1 MNIELLI
8 IILLF
13 ILFFVFLCKN
23 KEQFEGFGNDYLN
36 GIDIIY
42 WINLDRSPERRQNM
56 EKMFK
61 DEVFNGI
68 PNERISA
75 IDGNN
80 ENLVYNL
87 FTTNNYSSGTKEYAC
102 TLSHLNSVKKFNES
116 NYDIALILEDDC
128 TLELKKYWTKSIKE
142 IIKNAPSDWEIIM
155 LSYTILPGNSH
166 PFLVWDKSDK
176 LTDSTKSDYTDNLP
190 SSCLS
195 YIINKKASKKLI
207 NISNNK
213 YLLRDDIHHVA
224 DAYIYS
230 FVKTYCYKYPM
241 FIYKKE
247 NDSTISSSHNNIN
260 DYARNVIIDNYSKNF
275 DKS

>member
-1 MNIELLI
+1 MILNVLI
-8 IILLF
+8 IIILF
-13 ILFFVFLCKN
+13 ILFFVILYKN
-23 KEQFEGFGNDYLN
+23 KEYEGFGNDYLN

-42 WINLDRSPERRQNM
+42 WINLDRSPERRESM

-61 DEVFNGI
+61 DEVFDGI
-68 PNERISA
+68 PNQRISA
-75 IDGNN
+75 IDGKN
-80 ENLVYNL
+80 EDLVYDL
-87 FTTNNYSSGTKEYAC
+87 FTTNNYSTGTKEYAC
-102 TLSHLNSVKKFNES
+102 TLSHLNSVKNFNDS

-142 IIKNAPSDWEIIM
+142 IIQNAPNDWEVIM

-166 PFLVWDKSDK
+166 PFLVWDSSDESNELK
-176 LTDSTKSDYTDNLP
+176 YTDNLP

-195 YIINKKASKKLI
+195 YIINKKASNKII

-213 YLLRDDIHHVA
+213 YVLRDDIHHVA
-224 DAYIYS
+224 DAYMYT

-260 DYARNVIIDNYSKNF
+260 DYARSVIINNYSKKF
-275 DKS
+275 DK